1 MREQGAINTPET
13 VSDAL
18 WEDLANA
25 IVVKA
30 VEDYLAAH
38 KALQKDPENFRARLI
53 QKDVLSFLKSNWYE
67 TLTSVSPSVIIQYL
81 ENKTGTDIDF

>member
-1 MREQGAINTPET
+1 MSEQSTRNQVLVPD
-13 VSDAL
+13 SL

-30 VEDYLAAH
+30 VDDYLAAH
-38 KALQKDPENFRARLI
+38 KALQKDPDNYKARLM
-53 QKDVLSFLKSNWYE
+53 QKDVLSFLKSSWYE
-67 TLTSVSPSVIIQYL
+67 TLTSVSPSVIIQHL